1 MLLVRTRVAPSAV
14 HGLGLFAADP
24 IRAGAEVW
32 RFTPG
37 FDLDLD
43 PAMLDGQPA
52 LSREAMMHYGYV
64 DPRLGRF
71 ILCCDDAR
79 FINHSD
85 DPNVGPRFDADWHGV
100 DIALRDI
107 APGEEMTV
115 DYILVEGV
123 RPETT
128 SSPRVSSPRPALP
141 RRGL

>member
-1 MLLVRTRVAPSAV
+1 MLLVRTRLAASAV
-14 HGLGLFAADP
+14 HGLGLFADES

-43 PAMLDGQPA
+43 PALLDGQPA
-52 LSREAMMHYGYV
+52 LFREAMMHYRYV

-85 DPNVGPRFDADWHGV
+85 HSNVGPRFTDDSHGADF
-100 DIALRDI
+100 ALRNI
-107 APGEEMTV
+107 AAGEE
-115 DYILVEGV
+115 I
-123 RPETT
+123 
-128 SSPRVSSPRPALP
+128 
-141 RRGL
+141 